1 MEEEDDILLR
11 PSRPEIV
18 SARKAAERAAEA
30 ALEEK
35 KPTFGEAVQAS
46 VEEDWMMSWA
56 LRGREEFAP
65 DPDFQLST
73 EDYNRITSGLPED
86 YHGFVEDSVSMAH
99 LESLREEALRTYE
112 NDQKLAQLGW
122 GGVGI
127 RFGVALADPAAIG
140 ISIAT
145 EGVAA
150 PLIWGNKLTR
160 LQRAFRGGAAAATT
174 NAIVES
180 YIVSQNAVKDPYDI
194 LYSASAGFLI
204 GGGLS
209 TFGRVDTA
217 DPIRPA
223 MANMAKAADDAQQVE
238 AVDAVN
244 SRILGEGLGEPF
256 GRSVE
261 ITDDEVNAA
270 LDRADQAR
278 EAVSEARKAK
288 DAAAAQI
295 DERLEAGEI
304 SSEEA
309 SRLEAALPEFRV
321 FQEAQ
326 KAFNEADKAAD
337 EAVARQAAGG
347 RTGVGAAENQFEPPQ
362 MVGYTRTDTENAI
375 EAAGDPVEPAM
386 AKLGPTGIPLRFDM
400 IARLLGSKN
409 RIANQLGR
417 ILGED
422 AVGFRGGKDTE
433 RPLEA
438 TADIIK
444 TNEFK
449 SALSRYYAVYD
460 PAYKEWAKDQGFGYF
475 KRTMNLPRR
484 QFGELVADAIE
495 NPELP
500 FHPAVRRAAQR
511 QAEIKRDLLNGAKD
525 SEVRG
530 FESVPENLRYFTHLW
545 DSFKF
550 VEARHRYGDVAVSRL
565 LTNAL
570 MNGTEDMNE
579 EAAQMIVK
587 GMVGKLNRDGAGM
600 DSGAARLFTTE
611 DRDVMKQIL
620 VEEGFMTEDE
630 ATRLMSLFEQRPDG
644 TPQRARRRLGFN
656 MQEELSVFNS
666 ETRQQETLRL
676 KDLQER
682 DAEQVFTSY
691 AGGMSGRIALARVGL
706 KDETTIN
713 QLLDR
718 NLSEAEGRAGKKG
731 VDEAKHENL
740 IAQTMINMI
749 LNRRAPLAADPSGN
763 YARIARLVQDYNFI
777 RLMNQVGFAQVAE
790 LGNAVSIGGWRAVL
804 QQMPEM
810 RRVLRRAKNGE
821 LEDEVLRDIEAAT
834 GIGSD
839 RLTNQAMNRAG
850 TIGVFSEGRGDWID
864 KALFMLAPLKRATAD
879 LSGMAPITLALERI
893 AVRVAVQ
900 TMTDLAFKARNLS
913 RKRLAG
919 LGLDEAM
926 AERVYEQIRKNA
938 VRQPSS
944 MFKRKKV
951 RAINLGAWDDGEARD
966 AFLIAISRWTRRS
979 IQQNDVGNLNLYM
992 TSTMGQILTQFRTFM
1007 LVSYAKQ
1014 TLHNIKANDFR
1025 GYSGMVYSAAFAGL
1039 SYVAQTQVNAQFRDD
1054 KEEFLKER
1062 LSAEAVGRAAF
1073 QRSSWA
1079 SLFPALVDTGA
1090 MFYSDDPVFAYRSTG
1105 LDTNL
1110 IGGVPSVQLIS
1121 KGLSSAQ
1128 AASRALLNPD
1138 KQFSQGQQRALNT
1151 LVPFQNAIGI
1161 KNALN
1166 KLVDM
1171 RPETAT
1177 VE

>member
-1 MEEEDDILLR
+1 MDEEDDLLR
-11 PSRPEIV
+11 PARPEITPT
-18 SARKAAERAAEA
+18 RLAAERIAEQE
-30 ALEEK
+30 LEAQ
-35 KPTFGEAVQAS
+35 KPTFGEAVKAS
-46 VEEDWMMSWA
+46 VDEDWMMSWA

-73 EDYNRITSGLPED
+73 EDYNRVTAGLPEE
-86 YHGFVEDSVSMAH
+86 YHGFVEDAYSMAQ
-99 LESLREEALRTYE
+99 LESLREEAFRTYE
-112 NDQKLAQLGW
+112 NDKKLSQLGW

-140 ISIAT
+140 LSIAT

-160 LQRAFRGGAAAATT
+160 LQRAFRGGTAAATT
-174 NAIVES
+174 NAIVEG

-209 TFGRVDTA
+209 SLGRVDTT

-223 MANMAKAADDAQQVE
+223 MASMAKAADDAQKVE

-256 GRSVE
+256 DRS
-261 ITDDEVNAA
+261 
-270 LDRADQAR
+270 
-278 EAVSEARKAK
+278 
-288 DAAAAQI
+288 
-295 DERLEAGEI
+295 
-304 SSEEA
+304 
-309 SRLEAALPEFRV
+309 
-321 FQEAQ
+321 
-326 KAFNEADKAAD
+326 
-337 EAVARQAAGG
+337 
-347 RTGVGAAENQFEPPQ
+347 VGAAENPFEPAQ
-362 MVGYTRTDTENAI
+362 QISNLRTNLDDFLDET
-375 EAAGDPVEPAM
+375 GDPADPFWGKV
-386 AKLGPTGIPLRFDM
+386 RFDM
-400 IARLLGSKN
+400 IAFLLGSKN
-409 RIANQLGR
+409 KTANSLGR
-417 ILGED
+417 VLGED

-449 SALSRYYAVYD
+449 AALSRYYAVYD
-460 PAYKEWAKDQGFGYF
+460 PAYKEWAKDQGFGNL
-475 KRTMNLPRR
+475 KRSMNIPRR
-484 QFGELVADAIE
+484 QFGELVADAVV

-500 FHPAVRRAAQR
+500 FHPAVKRAAQR
-511 QAEIKRDLLNGAKD
+511 QAEIKRDILNKAKD

-530 FESVPENLRYFTHLW
+530 FENTPENLRYFTHLW

-550 VEARHRYGDVAVSRL
+550 VEARHRYGDPAVTRL

-570 MNGTEDMNE
+570 VNGTEDMNE
-579 EAAQMIVK
+579 EAAQMIAK
-587 GMVGKLNRDGAGM
+587 GMAGKLNRDGAGM
-600 DSGAARLFTTE
+600 DSGAARLFTAD

-620 VEEGFMTEDE
+620 VEEGFMTDEE
-630 ATRLMSLFEQRPDG
+630 ATRLLSLFEQRPDG
-644 TPQRARRRLGFN
+644 TPARAKRRLGFN
-656 MQEELSVFNS
+656 MEEELTVFNS
-666 ETRQQETLRL
+666 QTRQQEVLRL

-691 AGGMSGRIALARVGL
+691 AAGMSGRIALAKVGF

-713 QLLDR
+713 QFLDR
-718 NLSEAEGRAGKKG
+718 NLAEAEAREGNKGLKRAQK
-731 VDEAKHENL
+731 ENL
-740 IAQTMINMI
+740 VAQTIINMI

-790 LGNAVSIGGWRAVL
+790 LGNAISIGGWRAVL
-804 QQMPEM
+804 QQVPEM
-810 RRVLRRAKNGE
+810 RRMLRRAKNGE

-839 RLTNQAMNRAG
+839 RLTNQAMNRAS

-864 KALFMLAPLKRATAD
+864 NALFMLAPLKRLTAD
-879 LSGMAPITLALERI
+879 LSGMAPVTLALERM

-900 TMTDLAFKARNLS
+900 TMTDLAFKARKLS

-919 LGLDEAM
+919 LGLSEEM
-926 AERVYEQIRKNA
+926 AERVYQQIRNNA

-951 RAINLGAWDDGEARD
+951 RAINLGGWDDAEARD

-1014 TLHNIKANDFR
+1014 TLHNIKAKDFR
-1025 GYSGMVYSAAFAGL
+1025 ALSAMLHSVAFAGL
-1039 SYVAQTQVNAQFRDD
+1039 AYTAQTQVNAQFRED

-1062 LSAEAVGRAAF
+1062 LSADAIAKASF

-1090 MFYSDDPVFAYRSTG
+1090 MFYTDDPVFAYRSTG

>member
-1 MEEEDDILLR
+1 
-11 PSRPEIV
+11 
-18 SARKAAERAAEA
+18 
-30 ALEEK
+30 
-35 KPTFGEAVQAS
+35 
-46 VEEDWMMSWA
+46 
-56 LRGREEFAP
+56 
-65 DPDFQLST
+65 
-73 EDYNRITSGLPED
+73 
-86 YHGFVEDSVSMAH
+86 
-99 LESLREEALRTYE
+99 
-112 NDQKLAQLGW
+112 
-122 GGVGI
+122 
-127 RFGVALADPAAIG
+127 
-140 ISIAT
+140 
-145 EGVAA
+145 
-150 PLIWGNKLTR
+150 
-160 LQRAFRGGAAAATT
+160 
-174 NAIVES
+174 
-180 YIVSQNAVKDPYDI
+180 
-194 LYSASAGFLI
+194 
-204 GGGLS
+204 
-209 TFGRVDTA
+209 
-217 DPIRPA
+217 
-223 MANMAKAADDAQQVE
+223 
-238 AVDAVN
+238 
-244 SRILGEGLGEPF
+244 LGEGLGEPF
-256 GRSVE
+256 DRS
-261 ITDDEVNAA
+261 
-270 LDRADQAR
+270 
-278 EAVSEARKAK
+278 
-288 DAAAAQI
+288 
-295 DERLEAGEI
+295 
-304 SSEEA
+304 
-309 SRLEAALPEFRV
+309 
-321 FQEAQ
+321 
-326 KAFNEADKAAD
+326 
-337 EAVARQAAGG
+337 
-347 RTGVGAAENQFEPPQ
+347 VGAAEHPFEPSTQ
-362 MVGYTRTDTENAI
+362 IADQRTDLEDYLD
-375 EAAGDPVEPAM
+375 AAGDPADPAFSR
-386 AKLGPTGIPLRFDM
+386 GRFDM
-400 IARLLGSKN
+400 TSFLLGSSN
-409 RIANQLGR
+409 RVANFFGR
-417 ILGED
+417 VLGED
-422 AVGFRGGKDTE
+422 AVGFRKDAE

-444 TNEFK
+444 TNQFK

-460 PAYKEWAKDQGFGYF
+460 DAYNEWAKEQGFGYL
-475 KRTMNLPRR
+475 KRKMNLPRR

-500 FHPAVRRAAQR
+500 FSPAVQRAARR

-525 SEVRG
+525 AEVRG

-550 VEARHRYGDVAVSRL
+550 VEARHRYGDPAITRL

-570 MNGTEDMNE
+570 VNGTEDMNE
-579 EAAQMIVK
+579 EAAQMIAK
-587 GMVGKLNRDGAGM
+587 SMAGKLNRDGAGM
-600 DSGAARLFTTE
+600 DSGAARLFTTD

-620 VEEGFMTEDE
+620 VEEGFMTDEE
-630 ATRLMSLFEQRPDG
+630 ATRLLSLFEQRPDG
-644 TPQRARRRLGFN
+644 TPARAKRRLGFN
-656 MQEELSVFNS
+656 MQEELTVFNS
-666 ETRQQETLRL
+666 QTRQQEVLRL

-691 AGGMSGRIALARVGL
+691 AAGMSGRIALAKVGF

-713 QLLDR
+713 QFLDR
-718 NLSEAEGRAGKKG
+718 NLAEAEAREGNKGLKRAEK
-731 VDEAKHENL
+731 ENL
-740 IAQTMINMI
+740 VAQTMINMI

-790 LGNAVSIGGWRAVL
+790 LGNAVAIGGLRGVL
-804 QQMPEM
+804 QQVPEM
-810 RRVLRRAKNGE
+810 RRALRRARNGE

-864 KALFMLAPLKRATAD
+864 KGLFMLAPMKRLTAD
-879 LSGMAPITLALERI
+879 LSGMAPITLALERL
-893 AVRVAVQ
+893 AARVAVQ
-900 TMTDLAFKARNLS
+900 TMTDLAFEARRLS

-919 LGLDEAM
+919 LGLDEDM
-926 AERVYEQIRKNA
+926 TERVYAQIRQNA

-944 MFKRKKV
+944 MFRNRKV
-951 RAINLGAWDDGEARD
+951 RAINLGAWDDAEARD

-1025 GYSGMVYSAAFAGL
+1025 GYTAMMYSVAFAGL
-1039 SYVAQTQVNAQFRDD
+1039 SYVAQTQVNAQFRED

-1062 LSAEAVGRAAF
+1062 LEPLAVAKASF

-1090 MFYSDDPVFAYRSTG
+1090 MFYTDDPVFAYRSTG

-1177 VE
+1177 VQ

>member
-1 MEEEDDILLR
+1 MAEEDQLLGVAR
-11 PSRPEIV
+11 PVPTPLRE
-18 SARKAAERAAEA
+18 AAERAAEK
-30 ALEEK
+30 ALEEQ
-35 KPTFGEAVQAS
+35 KPTFGEALRAS
-46 VEEDWMMSWA
+46 AQEDWMLSWA

-65 DPDFQLST
+65 DPDFKLT
-73 EDYNRITSGLPED
+73 AEEITRVTAGLPED
-86 YHGFVEDSVSMAH
+86 YHGFVEDAFSMAQ
-99 LESLREEALRTYE
+99 LESLREEAFRTYE
-112 NDQKLAQLGW
+112 NDKKLAQLGW
-122 GGVGI
+122 GGVAT

-150 PLIWGNKLTR
+150 PLIWGNKLSR

-174 NAIVES
+174 NALVEG

-209 TFGRVDTA
+209 SLGKGDLT
-217 DPIRPA
+217 DPIVPA
-223 MANMAKAADDAQQVE
+223 MGKMAKAADDAQRVE

-244 SRILGEGLGEPF
+244 SQILGEGLGEPF
-256 GRSVE
+256 DRS
-261 ITDDEVNAA
+261 
-270 LDRADQAR
+270 
-278 EAVSEARKAK
+278 
-288 DAAAAQI
+288 
-295 DERLEAGEI
+295 
-304 SSEEA
+304 
-309 SRLEAALPEFRV
+309 
-321 FQEAQ
+321 
-326 KAFNEADKAAD
+326 
-337 EAVARQAAGG
+337 
-347 RTGVGAAENQFEPPQ
+347 VGAAENPFEPSQ
-362 MVGYTRTDTENAI
+362 QIADLRTDLDDFLDK
-375 EAAGDPVEPAM
+375 AGDPADPAY
-386 AKLGPTGIPLRFDM
+386 GRGRFDM
-400 IARLLGSKN
+400 TSYLLASKN
-409 RIANQLGR
+409 QTANFLGR
-417 ILGED
+417 VLGED
-422 AVGFRGGKDTE
+422 AVGFRKDAD

-460 PAYKEWAKDQGFGYF
+460 PAYKEWAKDQGFGNL
-475 KRTMNLPRR
+475 KRNMNIPRR
-484 QFGELVADAIE
+484 QFGELVADAVV

-500 FHPAVRRAAQR
+500 HHPAVKRAAQR

-525 SEVRG
+525 AEVRG
-530 FESVPENLRYFTHLW
+530 FENVPENLRYFTHLW

-550 VEARHRYGDVAVSRL
+550 VDARHRYGDPAVTRL

-570 MNGTEDMNE
+570 INGTEDLDE
-579 EAAQMIVK
+579 EAAQMIAK
-587 GMVGKLNRDGAGM
+587 SMAGKLNRDGAGM
-600 DSGAARLFTTE
+600 DSGAARLFTAD

-630 ATRLMSLFEQRPDG
+630 ATRLLSLFEQRPDG
-644 TPQRARRRLGFN
+644 TPARAKRRLGFN
-656 MQEELSVFNS
+656 MEEELTVFNS
-666 ETRQQETLRL
+666 QTRQQEVLRL

-691 AGGMSGRIALARVGL
+691 AAGMSGRIALAKVGF

-713 QLLDR
+713 QFLDR
-718 NLSEAEGRAGKKG
+718 NLAEAEAREGNKGLKRAQK
-731 VDEAKHENL
+731 ENL
-740 IAQTMINMI
+740 VAQTIINMI

-763 YARIARLVQDYNFI
+763 YARVARMVQDYNFI

-790 LGNAVSIGGWRAVL
+790 LGNAISIGGWRAVL
-804 QQMPEM
+804 QQVPEM
-810 RRVLRRAKNGE
+810 RRMLRRARNGE

-839 RLTNQAMNRAG
+839 RLTNQAMNRAD

-879 LSGMAPITLALERI
+879 LSGMAPVTLALERM
-893 AVRVAVQ
+893 AARVAVQ
-900 TMTDLAFKARNLS
+900 TMTDLAFKARKLS

-919 LGLDEAM
+919 LGLDENM
-926 AERVYEQIRKNA
+926 TERVYAQIRQNA

-951 RAINLGAWDDGEARD
+951 RAINLGAWDDAEARD

-1014 TLHNIKANDFR
+1014 TLHNIKAKDFR
-1025 GYSGMVYSAAFAGL
+1025 AMSAMLHSVAFAGL
-1039 SYVAQTQVNAQFRDD
+1039 AYTAQTQVNAQFRDD

-1062 LSAEAVGRAAF
+1062 LSVDAIAKASF

-1090 MFYSDDPVFAYRSTG
+1090 MFYTDDPVFAYRSTG

-1177 VE
+1177 VQ

>member
-1 MEEEDDILLR
+1 MEEEELLR
-11 PSRPEIV
+11 PARPQITPTREAIE
-18 SARKAAERAAEA
+18 REAEEELEA
-30 ALEEK
+30 Q
-35 KPTFGEAVQAS
+35 KPTFGEAVRAS
-46 VEEDWMMSWA
+46 VQEDWMMSWA

-65 DPDFQLST
+65 DPDFQLSI
-73 EDYNRITSGLPED
+73 EERRKATSGLPEE
-86 YHGFVEDSVSMAH
+86 YHGFVEDAYSMPQ
-99 LESLREEALRTYE
+99 LESLREEAFRTYE

-140 ISIAT
+140 LSIAT

-160 LQRAFRGGAAAATT
+160 LQRAFRGGTAAATT
-174 NAIVES
+174 NAMVES

-209 TFGRVDTA
+209 SLGRTDTS
-217 DPIRPA
+217 DPINGA
-223 MANMAKAADDAQQVE
+223 MANMAKAADDAQRVE

-244 SRILGEGLGEPF
+244 SRVLGEGLGEPF
-256 GRSVE
+256 DRS
-261 ITDDEVNAA
+261 
-270 LDRADQAR
+270 
-278 EAVSEARKAK
+278 
-288 DAAAAQI
+288 
-295 DERLEAGEI
+295 
-304 SSEEA
+304 
-309 SRLEAALPEFRV
+309 
-321 FQEAQ
+321 
-326 KAFNEADKAAD
+326 
-337 EAVARQAAGG
+337 
-347 RTGVGAAENQFEPPQ
+347 VGAAENQFEPPQ
-362 MVGYTRTDTENAI
+362 QISDLRTDTEDFL
-375 EAAGDPVEPAM
+375 EMAGDPADPAY
-386 AKLGPTGIPLRFDM
+386 GRGRFDM
-400 IARLLGSKN
+400 IAFLLGSKN
-409 RIANQLGR
+409 RTANFLGR
-417 ILGED
+417 VLGED
-422 AVGFRGGKDTE
+422 AVGFRKDAE

-484 QFGELVADAIE
+484 QFGELVADAVVK
-495 NPELP
+495 PDLP
-500 FHPAVRRAAQR
+500 HHPAVKRAAQR

-530 FESVPENLRYFTHLW
+530 FENTPEDLRYFTHLW

-570 MNGTEDMNE
+570 INGTEDMNE
-579 EAAQMIVK
+579 EAAQMVAK
-587 GMVGKLNRDGAGM
+587 SMAGKLNRDGAGM
-600 DSGAARLFTTE
+600 DSGATRLFTTD

-620 VEEGFMTEDE
+620 VEEGFMTDDE
-630 ATRLMSLFEQRPDG
+630 ATRLLSLFEQRPDG
-644 TPQRARRRLGFN
+644 TPARAKRRLGFN
-656 MQEELSVFNS
+656 MEEELTVFNS
-666 ETRQQETLRL
+666 QTRQQEVLRL

-691 AGGMSGRIALARVGL
+691 AAGMSGRIALARVGL

-713 QLLDR
+713 QFLDR
-718 NLSEAEGRAGKKG
+718 NLAEAEAREGNKGLKRAQK
-731 VDEAKHENL
+731 ENL
-740 IAQTMINMI
+740 VAQTIINMV
-749 LNRRAPLAADPSGN
+749 LNRRAPLAADPSGD

-790 LGNAVSIGGWRAVL
+790 LGNAISIGGWRAVL

-839 RLTNQAMNRAG
+839 RLTNQAMNRAD

-864 KALFMLAPLKRATAD
+864 KGLFMLAPLKRATAD

-893 AVRVAVQ
+893 AARVAVQ

-1014 TLHNIKANDFR
+1014 TLHNIKAKDFR
-1025 GYSGMVYSAAFAGL
+1025 ALSAMLHSVAFAGL
-1039 SYVAQTQVNAQFRDD
+1039 AYTAQTQVNAQFRDD

-1062 LSAEAVGRAAF
+1062 LSAEAVAKASF

-1090 MFYSDDPVFAYRSTG
+1090 MFYADDPVFAYRSTG

-1121 KGLSSAQ
+1121 KGLGSAQ

-1166 KLVDM
+1166 KLVDT

>member
-1 MEEEDDILLR
+1 MEEEELLR
-11 PSRPEIV
+11 PARPQITPTREAIE
-18 SARKAAERAAEA
+18 REAEEELEA
-30 ALEEK
+30 Q
-35 KPTFGEAVQAS
+35 KPTFGEAVRAS
-46 VEEDWMMSWA
+46 VQEDWMMSWA

-65 DPDFQLST
+65 DPDFQLSI
-73 EDYNRITSGLPED
+73 EERRKATSGLPEE
-86 YHGFVEDSVSMAH
+86 YHGFVEDAYSMPQ
-99 LESLREEALRTYE
+99 LESLREEAFRTYE

-140 ISIAT
+140 LSIAT

-160 LQRAFRGGAAAATT
+160 LQRAFRGGTAAATT
-174 NAIVES
+174 NAMVES

-209 TFGRVDTA
+209 SLGRTDTS
-217 DPIRPA
+217 DPINGA
-223 MANMAKAADDAQQVE
+223 MANMAKAADDAQRVE

-244 SRILGEGLGEPF
+244 SRVLGEGLGEPF
-256 GRSVE
+256 DRS
-261 ITDDEVNAA
+261 
-270 LDRADQAR
+270 
-278 EAVSEARKAK
+278 
-288 DAAAAQI
+288 
-295 DERLEAGEI
+295 
-304 SSEEA
+304 
-309 SRLEAALPEFRV
+309 
-321 FQEAQ
+321 
-326 KAFNEADKAAD
+326 
-337 EAVARQAAGG
+337 
-347 RTGVGAAENQFEPPQ
+347 VGAAENQFEPPQ
-362 MVGYTRTDTENAI
+362 QISDLRTDTEDFL
-375 EAAGDPVEPAM
+375 EMAGDPADPAY
-386 AKLGPTGIPLRFDM
+386 GRGRFDM
-400 IARLLGSKN
+400 IAFLLGSKN
-409 RIANQLGR
+409 RTANFLGR
-417 ILGED
+417 VLGED
-422 AVGFRGGKDTE
+422 AVGFRKDAE

-484 QFGELVADAIE
+484 QFGELVADAVVK
-495 NPELP
+495 PDLP
-500 FHPAVRRAAQR
+500 HHPAVKRAAQR

-530 FESVPENLRYFTHLW
+530 FENTPEDLRYFTHLW

-570 MNGTEDMNE
+570 INGTEDMNE
-579 EAAQMIVK
+579 EAAQMVAK
-587 GMVGKLNRDGAGM
+587 SMAGKLNRDGAGM
-600 DSGAARLFTTE
+600 DSGATRLFTTD

-620 VEEGFMTEDE
+620 VEEGFMTDDE
-630 ATRLMSLFEQRPDG
+630 ATRLLSLFEQRPDG
-644 TPQRARRRLGFN
+644 TPARAKRRLGFN
-656 MQEELSVFNS
+656 MEEELTVFNS
-666 ETRQQETLRL
+666 QTRQQEVLRL

-691 AGGMSGRIALARVGL
+691 AAGMSGRIALARVGL

-713 QLLDR
+713 QFLDR
-718 NLSEAEGRAGKKG
+718 NLAEAEAREGNKGLKRAQK
-731 VDEAKHENL
+731 ENL
-740 IAQTMINMI
+740 VAQTIINMV
-749 LNRRAPLAADPSGN
+749 LNRRAPLAADPSGD

-790 LGNAVSIGGWRAVL
+790 LGNAISIGGWRAVL

-839 RLTNQAMNRAG
+839 RLTNQAMNRAD

-864 KALFMLAPLKRATAD
+864 KGLFMLAPLKRVTAD

-893 AVRVAVQ
+893 AARVAVQ

-1014 TLHNIKANDFR
+1014 TLHNIKAKDFR
-1025 GYSGMVYSAAFAGL
+1025 ALSAMLHSVAFAGL
-1039 SYVAQTQVNAQFRDD
+1039 AYTAQTQVNAQFRDD

-1062 LSAEAVGRAAF
+1062 LSAEAVAKASF

-1090 MFYSDDPVFAYRSTG
+1090 MFYADDPVFAYRSTG

-1121 KGLSSAQ
+1121 KGLGSAQ

-1166 KLVDM
+1166 KLVDT

>member
-1 MEEEDDILLR
+1 MNEDEDFLKLSK
-11 PSRPEIV
+11 PIV
-18 SARKAAERAAEA
+18 TPVREAIEREAEA
-30 ALEEK
+30 ALEAK
-35 KPTFGEAVQAS
+35 KPTFGEAVKAA
-46 VEEDWMMSWA
+46 VDEDWIMSWA

-65 DPDFQLST
+65 DPDFQVSKA
-73 EDYNRITSGLPED
+73 DYGRITAGLPED
-86 YHGFVEDSVSMAH
+86 YHGFVEDAVSAAH
-99 LESLREEALRTYE
+99 LESLREQAIRTYQ

-122 GGVGI
+122 AGVGV
-127 RFGVALADPAAIG
+127 RFGVNLADPAAIG
-140 ISIAT
+140 LTIAT

-150 PLIWGNKLTR
+150 PFIWGNKLSR
-160 LQRAFRGGAAAATT
+160 LQRAFRGATAAATT
-174 NAIVES
+174 NAIIES

-194 LYSASAGFLI
+194 LYSASAGFVL
-204 GGGLS
+204 GGALS
-209 TFGRVDTA
+209 SFGRADTT
-217 DPIRPA
+217 DPINDA
-223 MANMAKAADDAQQVE
+223 MAGMARAADDAQRVE

-244 SRILGEGLGEPF
+244 KRIQGEGLGEQF
-256 GRSVE
+256 DRS
-261 ITDDEVNAA
+261 
-270 LDRADQAR
+270 
-278 EAVSEARKAK
+278 
-288 DAAAAQI
+288 
-295 DERLEAGEI
+295 
-304 SSEEA
+304 
-309 SRLEAALPEFRV
+309 
-321 FQEAQ
+321 
-326 KAFNEADKAAD
+326 
-337 EAVARQAAGG
+337 
-347 RTGVGAAENQFEPPQ
+347 VGAAEHPFEVSGQVTPQ
-362 MVGYTRTDTENAI
+362 RTDLEDYL
-375 EAAGDPVEPAM
+375 EAAGDPADPFFAD
-386 AKLGPTGIPLRFDM
+386 GRFDM
-400 IARLLGSKN
+400 VAFLLGSKN
-409 RIANQLGR
+409 KIANLFGR
-417 ILGED
+417 VLGED

-449 SALSRYYAVYD
+449 AALSRYYAVYD
-460 PAYKEWAKDQGFGYF
+460 PAYKEWAKDQGFGNL
-475 KRTMNLPRR
+475 KRNMNIPRR
-484 QFGELVADAIE
+484 QFGELVADAVV
-495 NPELP
+495 NPDLP
-500 FHPAVRRAAQR
+500 HHPAVIRAAQR
-511 QAEIKRDLLNGAKD
+511 QAEIKRDLLNKAKD
-525 SEVRG
+525 AEVRG
-530 FESVPENLRYFTHLW
+530 FENVPENLRYFTHLW

-550 VEARHRYGDVAVSRL
+550 VEARHRYVDGDTAVARL

-570 MNGTEDMNE
+570 VNGTEDLNE
-579 EAAQMIVK
+579 EAAQMIARS
-587 GMVGKLNRDGAGM
+587 MAGKLNRDGAGM
-600 DSGAARLFTTE
+600 DSGAARLFTAV

-620 VEEGFMTEDE
+620 VEEGFMTDDE
-630 ATRLMSLFEQRPDG
+630 ATRLLSLFSQRPDG
-644 TPQRARRRLGFN
+644 TPARAKRRLGFN
-656 MQEELSVFNS
+656 MEEELSVINKQ
-666 ETRQQETLRL
+666 TGQQEVLRL

-691 AGGMSGRIALARVGL
+691 TAGMSGRIALARVGF

-713 QLLDR
+713 QFLDR
-718 NLSEAEGRAGKKG
+718 NLAEAEAREGNKGLKRAQK
-731 VDEAKHENL
+731 ENL
-740 IAQTMINMI
+740 VAQTMVNMI

-790 LGNAVSIGGWRAVL
+790 LGNAISIGGWRAVL
-804 QQMPEM
+804 QQVPEM
-810 RRVLRRAKNGE
+810 RRMLRRARNGE

-864 KALFMLAPLKRATAD
+864 KGLFMLAPLKRLTAD
-879 LSGMAPITLALERI
+879 LSGMAPITLALERM

-900 TMTDLAFKARNLS
+900 TMTDLAFKARKLS

-919 LGLDEAM
+919 LGLDEDM
-926 AERVYEQIRKNA
+926 TERVYSQIRENA

-944 MFKRKKV
+944 MYKRKKV
-951 RAINLGAWDDGEARD
+951 RAINLGDWDDAEARD

-1025 GYSGMVYSAAFAGL
+1025 GYSGMAYSAAFAGL
-1039 SYVAQTQVNAQFRDD
+1039 SYIAQTQANAQFRED

-1062 LSAEAVGRAAF
+1062 LSIEAIGKASF

-1090 MFYSDDPVFAYRSTG
+1090 MFYTDDPVFAYRSTG

-1138 KQFSQGQQRALNT
+1138 LQFSRGQQRALNT

-1171 RPETAT
+1171 RPETT
-1177 VE
+1177 RVE

>member
-1 MEEEDDILLR
+1 MEEEELLR
-11 PSRPEIV
+11 PARPQITPTREAIE
-18 SARKAAERAAEA
+18 REAEEELEA
-30 ALEEK
+30 Q
-35 KPTFGEAVQAS
+35 KPTFGEAVRAS
-46 VEEDWMMSWA
+46 VQEDWMMSWA

-65 DPDFQLST
+65 DPDFQLSI
-73 EDYNRITSGLPED
+73 EERRKATSGLPEE
-86 YHGFVEDSVSMAH
+86 YHGFVEDAYSMPQ
-99 LESLREEALRTYE
+99 LESLREEAFRTYE

-127 RFGVALADPAAIG
+127 RFGVALADPAALG
-140 ISIAT
+140 LSIAT

-160 LQRAFRGGAAAATT
+160 LQRAFRGGTAAATT
-174 NAIVES
+174 NAMVES

-209 TFGRVDTA
+209 SLGRTDTS
-217 DPIRPA
+217 DPINGA
-223 MANMAKAADDAQQVE
+223 MANMAKAADDAQRVE

-244 SRILGEGLGEPF
+244 SRVLGEGLGEPF
-256 GRSVE
+256 DRS
-261 ITDDEVNAA
+261 
-270 LDRADQAR
+270 
-278 EAVSEARKAK
+278 
-288 DAAAAQI
+288 
-295 DERLEAGEI
+295 
-304 SSEEA
+304 
-309 SRLEAALPEFRV
+309 
-321 FQEAQ
+321 
-326 KAFNEADKAAD
+326 
-337 EAVARQAAGG
+337 
-347 RTGVGAAENQFEPPQ
+347 VGAAENQFEPPQ

-375 EAAGDPVEPAM
+375 EAAGDPAEPAM

-666 ETRQQETLRL
+666 STRKQETLRL

-718 NLSEAEGRAGKKG
+718 NLSEAEGRAGNKG
-731 VDEAKHENL
+731 KDEAKHENL

-749 LNRRAPLAADPSGN
+749 LNRRAPL
-763 YARIARLVQDYNFI
+763 
-777 RLMNQVGFAQVAE
+777 
-790 LGNAVSIGGWRAVL
+790 
-804 QQMPEM
+804 
-810 RRVLRRAKNGE
+810 
-821 LEDEVLRDIEAAT
+821 
-834 GIGSD
+834 
-839 RLTNQAMNRAG
+839 NQAMNRAD

-864 KALFMLAPLKRATAD
+864 KGLFMLAPLKRATAD

-893 AVRVAVQ
+893 AARVAVQ

-919 LGLDEAM
+919 LGLNEAM

-1014 TLHNIKANDFR
+1014 TLHNIKAKDFR
-1025 GYSGMVYSAAFAGL
+1025 ALSAMLHSVAFAGL
-1039 SYVAQTQVNAQFRDD
+1039 AYTAQTQVNAQFRDD

-1062 LSAEAVGRAAF
+1062 LSAEAVAKASF

-1090 MFYSDDPVFAYRSTG
+1090 MFYADDPVFAYRSTG

-1110 IGGVPSVQLIS
+1110 VGGVPSVQLIS

-1177 VE
+1177 VD

>member
-1 MEEEDDILLR
+1 MNEEEDLLS
-11 PSRPEIV
+11 PARPEITPTREAV
-18 SARKAAERAAEA
+18 ERAAEA
-30 ALEEK
+30 ELEAQ
-35 KPTFGEAVQAS
+35 KPTFGEAVRAS
-46 VEEDWMMSWA
+46 VQEDWMMSWA

-65 DPDFQLST
+65 DPDFQLSI
-73 EDYNRITSGLPED
+73 EERRKATSGLPEE
-86 YHGFVEDSVSMAH
+86 YHGFVEDAYSMPQ
-99 LESLREEALRTYE
+99 LESLREEAFKTYE

-140 ISIAT
+140 LSVAT

-160 LQRAFRGGAAAATT
+160 LQRAFRGGTAAAAT

-209 TFGRVDTA
+209 SLGRTDTL
-217 DPIRPA
+217 DPINGA
-223 MANMAKAADDAQQVE
+223 MANMAKAADDAQRVE

-244 SRILGEGLGEPF
+244 SRIQGEGLGEQF
-256 GRSVE
+256 DRS
-261 ITDDEVNAA
+261 
-270 LDRADQAR
+270 
-278 EAVSEARKAK
+278 
-288 DAAAAQI
+288 
-295 DERLEAGEI
+295 
-304 SSEEA
+304 
-309 SRLEAALPEFRV
+309 
-321 FQEAQ
+321 
-326 KAFNEADKAAD
+326 
-337 EAVARQAAGG
+337 
-347 RTGVGAAENQFEPPQ
+347 VGAAENPFEPAQ
-362 MVGYTRTDTENAI
+362 QISDLRTDLDNFLDE
-375 EAAGDPVEPAM
+375 AGDSADPAY
-386 AKLGPTGIPLRFDM
+386 GRGRFDM
-400 IARLLGSKN
+400 ASYLLASKN
-409 RIANQLGR
+409 QTANFLGR
-417 ILGED
+417 VLGED
-422 AVGFRGGKDTE
+422 AVGFRKDAG

-449 SALSRYYAVYD
+449 SALSRYYSVYD
-460 PAYKEWAKDQGFGYF
+460 EAYNEWAKEQGFGYF
-475 KRTMNLPRR
+475 KRKMNIPRR

-500 FHPAVRRAAQR
+500 FSPAVRKAAQR

-525 SEVRG
+525 AEVRG
-530 FESVPENLRYFTHLW
+530 FETVPENLRYFTHLW

-550 VEARHRYGDVAVSRL
+550 VEARHRYGDTAITRI

-570 MNGTEDMNE
+570 INGTEDLDE
-579 EAAQMIVK
+579 EAAQMIAK
-587 GMVGKLNRDGAGM
+587 SMAGKLNRDGAGM
-600 DSGAARLFTTE
+600 DSGAARLFTTD

-620 VEEGFMTEDE
+620 VEEGFMTDDE
-630 ATRLMSLFEQRPDG
+630 ATRLLSLFEQRPDG
-644 TPQRARRRLGFN
+644 TPARAKRRLGFN
-656 MQEELSVFNS
+656 MEEELSVFNS
-666 ETRQQETLRL
+666 QTRQQETLRL

-691 AGGMSGRIALARVGL
+691 AAGMSGRIALAKVGF

-713 QLLDR
+713 QFLDR
-718 NLSEAEGRAGKKG
+718 NLAEAEAREGNKGLKRAQK
-731 VDEAKHENL
+731 ENL
-740 IAQTMINMI
+740 VAQTIINMI

-790 LGNAVSIGGWRAVL
+790 LGNAISIGGWRAVL
-804 QQMPEM
+804 QQVPEM
-810 RRVLRRAKNGE
+810 RRMLRRAKNGE
-821 LEDEVLRDIEAAT
+821 IEDEVLRDIEAAT

-839 RLTNQAMNRAG
+839 RLTNQAMNRAD

-864 KALFMLAPLKRATAD
+864 KGLFTLAPLKRATAD
-879 LSGMAPITLALERI
+879 LSGMAPITLALERM
-893 AVRVAVQ
+893 AARVAVQ

-926 AERVYEQIRKNA
+926 TERVYSQIRKNA

-944 MFKRKKV
+944 MVKRKKV
-951 RAINLGAWDDGEARD
+951 RAINLGAWDDAEARD

-1014 TLHNIKANDFR
+1014 TLHNIKAKDFR
-1025 GYSGMVYSAAFAGL
+1025 ALSAMLHSVAFAGL
-1039 SYVAQTQVNAQFRDD
+1039 AYTAQTQVNAQFRED

-1062 LSAEAVGRAAF
+1062 LSVDAIAKASF

-1090 MFYSDDPVFAYRSTG
+1090 MFYQDDPVFAYRSTG

-1121 KGLSSAQ
+1121 KGLGSAQ

-1138 KQFSQGQQRALNT
+1138 LQFSQGQQRALNT

-1171 RPETAT
+1171 RPETT
-1177 VE
+1177 KVD

>member
-1 MEEEDDILLR
+1 MNEEEDLLS
-11 PSRPEIV
+11 PARPEITPTREAV
-18 SARKAAERAAEA
+18 ERAAEA
-30 ALEEK
+30 ELEAQ
-35 KPTFGEAVQAS
+35 KPTFGEAVRAS
-46 VEEDWMMSWA
+46 VQEDWMMSWA

-65 DPDFQLST
+65 DPDFQLSI
-73 EDYNRITSGLPED
+73 EERRKATSGLPEE
-86 YHGFVEDSVSMAH
+86 YHGFVEDAYSMPQ
-99 LESLREEALRTYE
+99 LESLREEAFKTYE

-140 ISIAT
+140 LSVAT

-160 LQRAFRGGAAAATT
+160 LQRAFRGGTAAAAT

-209 TFGRVDTA
+209 SLGRTDTL
-217 DPIRPA
+217 DPINGA
-223 MANMAKAADDAQQVE
+223 MANMAKAADDAQRVE

-244 SRILGEGLGEPF
+244 SRIQGEGLGEQF
-256 GRSVE
+256 DRS
-261 ITDDEVNAA
+261 
-270 LDRADQAR
+270 
-278 EAVSEARKAK
+278 
-288 DAAAAQI
+288 
-295 DERLEAGEI
+295 
-304 SSEEA
+304 
-309 SRLEAALPEFRV
+309 
-321 FQEAQ
+321 
-326 KAFNEADKAAD
+326 
-337 EAVARQAAGG
+337 
-347 RTGVGAAENQFEPPQ
+347 VGAAENPFEPAQ
-362 MVGYTRTDTENAI
+362 QISDLRTDLDNFLDE
-375 EAAGDPVEPAM
+375 AGDSADPAY
-386 AKLGPTGIPLRFDM
+386 GRGRFDM
-400 IARLLGSKN
+400 ASYLLASKN
-409 RIANQLGR
+409 QTANFLGR
-417 ILGED
+417 VLGED
-422 AVGFRGGKDTE
+422 AVGFRKDAG

-449 SALSRYYAVYD
+449 SALSRYYSVYD
-460 PAYKEWAKDQGFGYF
+460 EAYNEWAKEQGFGYF
-475 KRTMNLPRR
+475 KRKMNIPRR

-500 FHPAVRRAAQR
+500 FSPAVRKAAQR

-525 SEVRG
+525 AEVRG
-530 FESVPENLRYFTHLW
+530 FETVPENLRYFTHLW

-550 VEARHRYGDVAVSRL
+550 VEARHRYGDTAITRI

-570 MNGTEDMNE
+570 INGTEDLDE
-579 EAAQMIVK
+579 EAAQMIAK
-587 GMVGKLNRDGAGM
+587 SMAGKLNRDGAGM
-600 DSGAARLFTTE
+600 DSGAARLFTTD

-620 VEEGFMTEDE
+620 VEEGFMTDDE
-630 ATRLMSLFEQRPDG
+630 ATRLLSLFEQRPDG
-644 TPQRARRRLGFN
+644 TPARAKRRLGFN
-656 MQEELSVFNS
+656 MEEELSVFNS
-666 ETRQQETLRL
+666 QTRQQETLRL

-691 AGGMSGRIALARVGL
+691 AAGMSGRIALAKVGF

-713 QLLDR
+713 QFLDR
-718 NLSEAEGRAGKKG
+718 NLAEAEAREGNKGLKRAQK
-731 VDEAKHENL
+731 ENL
-740 IAQTMINMI
+740 VAQTIINMI

-790 LGNAVSIGGWRAVL
+790 LGNAISIGGWRAVL
-804 QQMPEM
+804 QQVPEM
-810 RRVLRRAKNGE
+810 RRMLRRAKNGE
-821 LEDEVLRDIEAAT
+821 IEDEVLRDIEAAT

-839 RLTNQAMNRAG
+839 RLTNQAMNRAD

-864 KALFMLAPLKRATAD
+864 KGLFMLAPLKRATAD
-879 LSGMAPITLALERI
+879 LSGMAPITLALERM
-893 AVRVAVQ
+893 AARVAVQ

-926 AERVYEQIRKNA
+926 TERVYSQIRKNA

-944 MFKRKKV
+944 MVKRKKV
-951 RAINLGAWDDGEARD
+951 RAINLGAWDDAEARD

-1014 TLHNIKANDFR
+1014 TLHNIKAKDFR
-1025 GYSGMVYSAAFAGL
+1025 ALSAMLHSVAFAGL
-1039 SYVAQTQVNAQFRDD
+1039 AYTAQTQVNAQFRED

-1062 LSAEAVGRAAF
+1062 LSVDAIAKASF

-1090 MFYSDDPVFAYRSTG
+1090 MFYQDDPVFAYRSTG

-1121 KGLSSAQ
+1121 KGLGSAQ

-1138 KQFSQGQQRALNT
+1138 LQFSQGQQRALNT

-1171 RPETAT
+1171 RPETT
-1177 VE
+1177 KVD

>member
-1 MEEEDDILLR
+1 MDEEDDLLR
-11 PSRPEIV
+11 PAKPEITPT
-18 SARKAAERAAEA
+18 RLAAERIAEQE
-30 ALEEK
+30 LEAQ
-35 KPTFGEAVQAS
+35 KPTFGEAVKAS
-46 VEEDWMMSWA
+46 VDEDWMMSWA

-73 EDYNRITSGLPED
+73 EDYNRVTAGLPEE
-86 YHGFVEDSVSMAH
+86 YHGFVEDAYSMAQ
-99 LESLREEALRTYE
+99 LESLREEAFRTYE
-112 NDQKLAQLGW
+112 NDRKLSQLGW

-140 ISIAT
+140 LSIAT

-160 LQRAFRGGAAAATT
+160 LQRAFRGGTAAAAT
-174 NAIVES
+174 NAIVEG

-209 TFGRVDTA
+209 SLGRVDTT

-223 MANMAKAADDAQQVE
+223 MASMAKAADDAQKVE

-256 GRSVE
+256 DRS
-261 ITDDEVNAA
+261 
-270 LDRADQAR
+270 
-278 EAVSEARKAK
+278 
-288 DAAAAQI
+288 
-295 DERLEAGEI
+295 
-304 SSEEA
+304 
-309 SRLEAALPEFRV
+309 
-321 FQEAQ
+321 
-326 KAFNEADKAAD
+326 
-337 EAVARQAAGG
+337 
-347 RTGVGAAENQFEPPQ
+347 VGAAEHPFEPSTQ
-362 MVGYTRTDTENAI
+362 IADQRTDLEDYLD
-375 EAAGDPVEPAM
+375 AAGDPADPAFSR
-386 AKLGPTGIPLRFDM
+386 GRFDM
-400 IARLLGSKN
+400 TSFLLGSSN
-409 RIANQLGR
+409 RVANFFGR
-417 ILGED
+417 VLGED
-422 AVGFRGGKDTE
+422 AVGFRKDAE

-444 TNEFK
+444 TNQFK

-460 PAYKEWAKDQGFGYF
+460 DAYNEWAKEQGFGYL
-475 KRTMNLPRR
+475 KRKMNLPRR

-500 FHPAVRRAAQR
+500 FSPAVQRAARR

-525 SEVRG
+525 AEVRG

-550 VEARHRYGDVAVSRL
+550 VEARHRYGDPAITRL

-570 MNGTEDMNE
+570 VNGTEDMNE
-579 EAAQMIVK
+579 EAAQMIAK
-587 GMVGKLNRDGAGM
+587 SMAGKLNRDGAGM
-600 DSGAARLFTTE
+600 DSGAARLFTTD

-620 VEEGFMTEDE
+620 VEEGFMTDEE
-630 ATRLMSLFEQRPDG
+630 ATRLLSLFEQRPDG
-644 TPQRARRRLGFN
+644 TPARAKRRLGFN
-656 MQEELSVFNS
+656 MQEELTVFNS
-666 ETRQQETLRL
+666 QTRQQEVLRL

-691 AGGMSGRIALARVGL
+691 AAGMSGRIALAKVGF

-713 QLLDR
+713 QFLDR
-718 NLSEAEGRAGKKG
+718 NLAEAEAREGNKGLKRAEK
-731 VDEAKHENL
+731 ENL
-740 IAQTMINMI
+740 VAQTMINMI

-790 LGNAVSIGGWRAVL
+790 LGNAVAIGGLRGVL
-804 QQMPEM
+804 QQVPEM
-810 RRVLRRAKNGE
+810 RRALRRARNGE

-864 KALFMLAPLKRATAD
+864 KGLFMLAPMKRLTAD
-879 LSGMAPITLALERI
+879 LSGMAPITLALERL
-893 AVRVAVQ
+893 AARVAVQ
-900 TMTDLAFKARNLS
+900 TMTDLAFEARRLS

-919 LGLDEAM
+919 LGLDEDM
-926 AERVYEQIRKNA
+926 TERVYAQIRQNA

-944 MFKRKKV
+944 MFRNRKV
-951 RAINLGAWDDGEARD
+951 RAINLGAWDDAEARD

-1025 GYSGMVYSAAFAGL
+1025 GYTAMMYSAAFAGL
-1039 SYVAQTQVNAQFRDD
+1039 SYTAQTQANAQFRED
-1054 KEEFLKER
+1054 KEEYLEKM
-1062 LSAEAVGRAAF
+1062 LSVDAIAKASF

-1090 MFYSDDPVFAYRSTG
+1090 MFYTDDPVFAYRSTG

-1177 VE
+1177 VQ

>member
-18 SARKAAERAAEA
+18 PARKAAERAAEA

-99 LESLREEALRTYE
+99 LESLREESLRTYE

-256 GRSVE
+256 DRS
-261 ITDDEVNAA
+261 
-270 LDRADQAR
+270 
-278 EAVSEARKAK
+278 
-288 DAAAAQI
+288 
-295 DERLEAGEI
+295 
-304 SSEEA
+304 
-309 SRLEAALPEFRV
+309 
-321 FQEAQ
+321 
-326 KAFNEADKAAD
+326 
-337 EAVARQAAGG
+337 
-347 RTGVGAAENQFEPPQ
+347 VGAAENQFEPPQ

-375 EAAGDPVEPAM
+375 EAAGDPVKPAM
-386 AKLGPTGIPLRFDM
+386 AKLGPTRIPLRFDM

-630 ATRLMSLFEQRPDG
+630 ATRLVSLFEQRPDG

-718 NLSEAEGRAGKKG
+718 NLSEAEGRAGNKG
-731 VDEAKHENL
+731 KDEAKHENL

-790 LGNAVSIGGWRAVL
+790 LGNAISIGGWRAVL

-839 RLTNQAMNRAG
+839 RLTNQAMNRAD

-864 KALFMLAPLKRATAD
+864 KGLFMLAPLKRATAD

-893 AVRVAVQ
+893 AARVAVQ

-1062 LSAEAVGRAAF
+1062 LSAEAVGKAAF